1 MERRACDSKFAATRL
16 GDSYG
21 STNKHRLKAL
31 RQSAVSGTAVRG
43 ARRDD
48 ATSAENTTGRAGW
61 SETEQKRSKYE
72 IERAPSARARLPTR
86 QTNKINPN
94 N

>member
-1 MERRACDSKFAATRL
+1 MERRASNSEIASTRL

-21 STNKHRLKAL
+21 SASKHRLKAL

-43 ARRDD
+43 ATRGD
-48 ATSAENTTGRAGW
+48 AKSAENTTGRDFW
-61 SETEQKRSKYE
+61 TETEERRSE
-72 IERAPSARARLPTR
+72 CETERAPSARARLPTG